1 MKTHVAIQRK
11 PMDYLSIVFKRKWLI
26 IVPIFIATSIGIIAA
41 NTLPKI
47 YESSTLVL
55 VEEGKVINPLIQ
67 GLAVSTSM
75 AQRLG
80 ILREQILGW
89 DRVNQLITEL
99 DLAKD
104 VKTQEEFEDLVKE
117 LRKKIIVRLKG
128 RNIVG
133 IAFQGRNPR
142 EAMNIVR
149 TITDIFIAENV
160 RQQSKETDD
169 AISFINDQLEL
180 YRRKL
185 KQADIAVM
193 EEKLNDLLIDSTQ
206 KHPMVVDLNRKID
219 VAKTELEEG
228 NYQIDTSGMSES
240 TSEMAALQEEL
251 KGIREELVTSGFGN
265 DEQGANRSKLSGA
278 TDEKLYKLLLLDRV
292 DRVTKRDENVNNML
306 YNELLKRLET
316 AKITQR
322 LEASKD
328 GTRYTLLDPARLP
341 LKPVKPNK
349 PMVLLMSM
357 FLGACCG
364 TGFVFAAEVFDHS
377 FLGVDEAKSFL
388 DLPMLGAISKIVTQG
403 DIRAQRFHTVKM
415 ASLTVLTSI
424 GLLVLIIFNVILGS

>member
-1 MKTHVAIQRK
+1 MKTHVTVQRK

-47 YESSTLVL
+47 YESSTLIL
-55 VEEGKVINPLIQ
+55 VEEGKVINPLIH

-75 AQRLG
+75 SQRLG
-80 ILREQILGW
+80 LLREQILGW

-104 VKTQEEFEDLVKE
+104 VKTQEEFEGLVKE

-133 IAFQGRNPR
+133 IAFQGQNPH
-142 EAMNIVR
+142 EAMNIVK
-149 TITDIFIAENV
+149 TITNIFISENV
-160 RQQSKETDD
+160 RQQNTETDS

-180 YRRKL
+180 YRQKL
-185 KQADIAVM
+185 KKSDIAAM
-193 EEKLNDLLIDSTQ
+193 EEKLNDLLIDSTD
-206 KHPMVVDLNRKID
+206 KHPMVVDLKRKME
-219 VAKTELEEG
+219 VARTELEEG
-228 NYQIDTSGMSES
+228 NYEVDTSNISAS
-240 TSEMAALQEEL
+240 TSEMAALQGEL
-251 KGIREELVTSGFGN
+251 EGIRKELVTGGFGN
-265 DEQGANRSKLSGA
+265 EEEGANRTKLSGA

-292 DRVTKRDENVNNML
+292 DQVTKRDENVNKML

-328 GTRYTLLDPARLP
+328 GTRYTVLDPARLP

-349 PMVLLMSM
+349 PLVLLMSM

-364 TGFVFAAEVFDHS
+364 TGFVFGAEVFDHS
-377 FLGVDEAKSFL
+377 FLGVDEAKAFL

-403 DIRAQRFHTVKM
+403 DLRAQRFHTVKM
-415 ASLTVLTSI
+415 ASLTILASV